1 VFAERRS
8 WLAPREDIECSA
20 YRSQSAPPTVT
31 AEGFADG
38 LDVRPMLKREGQEDR
53 RVTRVGVGLIS
64 KLVIVQEQF
73 GYPAIAEFADCRSE
87 AQAGY
92 LECE

>member
-1 VFAERRS
+1 
-8 WLAPREDIECSA
+8 
-20 YRSQSAPPTVT
+20 
-31 AEGFADG
+31 
-38 LDVRPMLKREGQEDR
+38 MLKREGQEDR